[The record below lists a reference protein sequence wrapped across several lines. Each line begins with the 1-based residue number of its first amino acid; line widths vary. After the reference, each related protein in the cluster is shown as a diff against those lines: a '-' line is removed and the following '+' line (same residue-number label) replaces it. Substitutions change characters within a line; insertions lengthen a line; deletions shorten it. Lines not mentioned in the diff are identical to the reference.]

1 MSLSKK
7 FPILAANVE
16 KSPFS
21 SMEKVKQTLKAF
33 HQGEK
38 IGFTYTSSLKS
49 MGLIPRSD
57 GTYRLGEKYKVKVK
71 VKKTKK
77 EPVAKKGPGGR

>member
-16 KSPFS
+16 KSPFPS
-21 SMEKVKQTLKAF
+21 IEKVKQTLKAF
-33 HQGEK
+33 HQGQK

-57 GTYRLGEKYKVKVK
+57 GTYRLGEKYKVT

-77 EPVAKKGPGGR
+77 EPVAKKGPEGR